1 MHDNPSQLVDPKDL
15 PLRADVKF
23 LGTMLGEV
31 LIEQEGRTLFEC
43 VESARLWAQGRRA
56 GSTQAEAELTQ
67 GLNGLSPTAAQ
78 NVVRAFSAYFGLVNM
93 AERVHRIRRRRDYLR
108 PGSAP
113 QPGGFVAVLQHLQAQ
128 GVTPDGLQ
136 ALLDGMLVEPV
147 FTAHPTEATRRT
159 LLVKQQRIARA
170 LVERFHVDLLPLEEA
185 AAAARIRNEVTVSW
199 QTEEHLPVQPTVADE
214 VEHVLFYVNDVI
226 YRIVPAFYEN
236 LTEAIARVYGADHGV
251 RVPTG
256 LVRFA
261 SWVGGD
267 MDGNPNVGA
276 HTIKSTL
283 RRHRD
288 LILTQYQSEVRELI
302 EHLSQSRSRVDVSA
316 AVDERIAEYAI
327 MLPRVFGSI
336 PERHRDMPYRVLVRL
351 MGARLRA
358 TLHDASEAYEHADAF
373 IADLELMMRSLEEH
387 KGRSAGYFRVQRLWY
402 RATTF
407 GFHLATLDVRQDA
420 LVHRRVVGLLLGR
433 ADFPSL
439 PASERTDLL
448 QRALADPTLMHAAAG
463 TAWADAP
470 QGSVEREAHETLA
483 VMNAMAACRA
493 QMGEVAIGPY
503 IISMAQGADDA
514 LAVLAL
520 ARTGGLVDAHGNVSL
535 DVAPLFE
542 TVPDLHN
549 ATHTLQSLLDDPVY
563 ENHLATRGNRQIV
576 MLGYSDSSKE
586 SGIASS
592 RWALQQAQTALVTAA
607 NAASVHLTLFHG
619 RGGTVSRGG
628 SKVRNAVL
636 AEPPG
641 AVRGRLRVTEQG
653 EIIDA
658 KYGLRDIA
666 MRTLELMSGAVL
678 EATAR
683 EPTRMHGDAQHER
696 QRKWSEALD
705 YFAEQSRNAYRELV
719 YGDPDFY
726 TYFRDAT
733 PIDVIE
739 RLSIGSRPLSRR
751 AKQGIEN
758 LRAIPWVFSWMQ
770 NRQIITG
777 WYGVG
782 AGLEKT
788 RDAFGM
794 ARLREM
800 AEHWPFF
807 ANLLADVEMVLAK
820 ADMPIGAHYAAL
832 AGDVGERIFPRVLA
846 EFGLTRRLV
855 GELLM
860 TPSET
865 RESSEI
871 PLLEREPMLQRAIR
885 LRNPYVDPMSLLQV
899 DLLRRWR
906 ATDRQDAELQRALF
920 TSVKGIARG
929 LQNTG

>member
-23 LGTMLGEV
+23 LGTMLGEM
-31 LIEQEGRTLFEC
+31 LLEQEGTTLFEC
-43 VESARLWAQGRRA
+43 VESARLWAQARRA
-56 GSTQAEAELTQ
+56 GNPRAEAELTQ
-67 GLNGLSPTAAQ
+67 VLNGLSPAAAQ

-113 QPGGFVAVLQHLQAQ
+113 QRGGLLAVLQHLHAR
-128 GVTPDGLQ
+128 GVTPVGLQ
-136 ALLDGMLVEPV
+136 ELLDGLLVEPV

-170 LVERFHVDLLPLEEA
+170 LVERLHVDLLPLEEA
-185 AAAARIRNEVTVSW
+185 AAAARIRNDVTASW
-199 QTEEHLPVQPTVADE
+199 QTEEHLSVKPTVADE

-236 LTEAIARVYGADHGV
+236 LIEAIARVYGADHGV

-276 HTIKSTL
+276 HTIESTL

-288 LILTQYQSEVRELI
+288 LILAQYQSEVRELA
-302 EHLSQSRSRVDVSA
+302 EHLSQSRSRVEVSA
-316 AVDERIAEYAI
+316 AIDVRIAEYAV
-327 MLPRVFGSI
+327 MLPGVVDSI
-336 PERHRDMPYRVLVRL
+336 PERHRDMPYRVLISL
-351 MGARLRA
+351 MGARLHA
-358 TLHDASEAYEHADAF
+358 TLQDAREAYENADAF
-373 IADLELMMRSLEEH
+373 IADLELMMRSLEAH
-387 KGRSAGYFRVQRLWY
+387 KGSRAGYFRVQRLWY

-420 LVHRRVVGLLLGR
+420 VVHRRVVGLLLGR

-439 PASERTDLL
+439 PASERTQLL
-448 QRALADPTLMHAAAG
+448 QRALTDPTLLQAAPG
-463 TAWADAP
+463 PAWADAP
-470 QGSVEREAHETLA
+470 PGSIEREAHETLA
-483 VMNAMAACRA
+483 VMTAMAACRI

-549 ATHTLQSLLDDPVY
+549 AAHTLKSLLDDPVY

-586 SGIASS
+586 SGIVSS

-607 NAASVHLTLFHG
+607 NAARVHLTLFHG

-683 EPTRMHGDAQHER
+683 ETQGNPQQGHQQE
-696 QRKWSEALD
+696 WSEALG

-739 RLSIGSRPLSRR
+739 RLTIGSRPLSRR
-751 AKQGIEN
+751 TKQGIEN
-758 LRAIPWVFSWMQ
+758 LRAIPWVFAWTQ

-782 AGLEKT
+782 AGLQKT
-788 RDAFGM
+788 RDTFGM
-794 ARLREM
+794 PLLREM

-832 AGDVGERIFPRVLA
+832 AGEVGERVFPRVLA
-846 EFGLTRRLV
+846 EFALTRQTV

-860 TPSET
+860 AGSET
-865 RESSEI
+865 REVGEI

-906 ATDRQDAELQRALF
+906 ATERQDAELERALF
-920 TSVKGIARG
+920 TTVKGIARG

>member
-1 MHDNPSQLVDPKDL
+1 MHDDSPPVDSKDL
-15 PLRADVKF
+15 PLRGDVKF
-23 LGTMLGEV
+23 LGTMLGEM
-31 LIEQEGRTLFEC
+31 LIEQEGRMFFEC
-43 VESARLWAQGRRA
+43 VESARLWAQVRRA
-56 GSTQAEAELTQ
+56 GDPNAEAELTRV
-67 GLNGLSPTAAQ
+67 LNGLSPAMAQ
-78 NVVRAFSAYFGLVNM
+78 SVVRAFSAYFGLVNM

-113 QPGGFVAVLQHLQAQ
+113 QPGGFVAVLHSLKTQ

-136 ALLDGMLVEPV
+136 EMLDTMLVEPV

-170 LVERFHVDLLPLEEA
+170 LVERFHLDMLPLEET
-185 AAAARIRNEVTVSW
+185 AAAARIRNEVTTSW
-199 QTEEHLPVQPTVADE
+199 QTEEHLSVQPTVADE
-214 VEHVLFYVNDVI
+214 VEHVLFYINDVI
-226 YRIVPAFYEN
+226 YRIIPVFYEN
-236 LTEAIARVYGADHGV
+236 LIEAIARVYGADHGV

-256 LVRFA
+256 LLRFA

-267 MDGNPNVGA
+267 MDGNPKVGA
-276 HTIKSTL
+276 PTIKSTL
-283 RRHRD
+283 RRHRE
-288 LILTQYQSEVRELI
+288 LILTHYQGEVRELI
-302 EHLSQSRSRVDVSA
+302 EHLSQSRSRVGVA
-316 AVDERIAEYAI
+316 PAVEARIAEYEG
-327 MLPRVFGSI
+327 MMPRVFASI
-336 PERHRDMPYRVLVRL
+336 PERYRDMPYRVLVWL
-351 MGARLRA
+351 MGARLHA
-358 TLHDASEAYEHADAF
+358 TLHDSSEAYESADAF

-387 KGRSAGYFRVQRLWY
+387 KGCNAGCFRVRRLWY

-420 LVHRRVVGLLLGR
+420 LVHRRAVGYLLGH

-439 PASERTDLL
+439 PASERTSLL
-448 QRALADPTLMHAAAG
+448 QCALTDPTRMHAVPSA
-463 TAWADAP
+463 AWADAP
-470 QGSVEREAHETLA
+470 EGSREREAHQTLE
-483 VMNAMAACRA
+483 VMNAIATCRK

-520 ARTGGLVDAHGNVSL
+520 AREGGLVDLHGNVSL

-542 TVPDLHN
+542 TVPDLHG
-549 ATHTLQSLLDDPVY
+549 AAATLQSLLDNPMY
-563 ENHLATRGNRQIV
+563 KNHLATRGNRQIV
-576 MLGYSDSSKE
+576 MLGYSDSNKE
-586 SGIASS
+586 SGIVSS
-592 RWALQQAQTALVTAA
+592 RWALQQAQMALVSVADVA
-607 NAASVHLTLFHG
+607 NVHLTLFHG

-636 AEPPG
+636 AEPCG

-678 EATAR
+678 EATAMG
-683 EPTRMHGDAQHER
+683 TMHENAQHEH
-696 QRKWSEALD
+696 QHSWSLALD
-705 YFAEQSRNAYRELV
+705 HFAEQSRNVYRELV
-719 YGDPDFY
+719 YGEPDFY

-739 RLSIGSRPLSRR
+739 RLCIGSRPASRR
-751 AKQGIEN
+751 TKQGIEN
-758 LRAIPWVFSWMQ
+758 MRAIPWVFAWMQ
-770 NRQIITG
+770 NRQIIPG

-782 AGLEKT
+782 TGLRKT
-788 RDAFGM
+788 REAFGM
-794 ARLREM
+794 PLLRDM

-807 ANLLADVEMVLAK
+807 ANLLADTEMVLAK
-820 ADMPIGAHYAAL
+820 ADMTIGARYAAL
-832 AGDVGERIFPRVLA
+832 AGDIGERIFLRIFD
-846 EFGLTRRLV
+846 EFTLTRHLV
-855 GELLM
+855 VELRSLRC
-860 TPSET
+860 ET
-865 RESSEI
+865 REPTVI
-871 PLLEREPMLQRAIR
+871 PLLEREPMLERTIR

-906 ATDRQDAELQRALF
+906 ATDRQDPEIERALL
-920 TSVKGIARG
+920 TCVKGIARG

>member
-1 MHDNPSQLVDPKDL
+1 MHDKPPPPVDPKDA

-31 LIEQEGRTLFEC
+31 LIEQEGRTLFER
-43 VESARLWAQGRRA
+43 VESARLWAQARRA
-56 GSTQAEAELTQ
+56 GDANAEAELTR
-67 GLNGLSPTAAQ
+67 GLDDLSPTAAQ
-78 NVVRAFSAYFGLVNM
+78 DVVRAFSAYFGLVNM

-113 QPGGFVAVLQHLQAQ
+113 QPGGFLAVLQHLATR
-128 GVTPDGLQ
+128 GVTPDRLQ
-136 ALLDGMLVEPV
+136 EMLDTMLVEPV

-170 LVERFHVDLLPLEEA
+170 LVERFHVDLLPLEDA
-185 AAAARIRNEVTVSW
+185 AAAARIRNEVTASW
-199 QTEEHLPVQPTVADE
+199 QTEEHLSVRPTVADE

-226 YRIVPAFYEN
+226 YRIVPAFYEH
-236 LTEAIARVYGADHGV
+236 LIEAIARVYGPDHGV

-256 LVRFA
+256 LVRVA

-288 LILTQYQSEVRELI
+288 LILAQYQSEMRELF
-302 EHLSQSRSRVDVSA
+302 EHLSQSRSRVGVSPA
-316 AVDERIAEYAI
+316 LDARISHYAV
-327 MLPRVFGSI
+327 MLPREFASI
-336 PERHRDMPYRVLVRL
+336 SERHRDMPYRVLAWL

-358 TLHDASEAYEHADAF
+358 TMNDTNSAYENAAAF
-373 IADLELMMRSLEEH
+373 IGDLELMMRSLETN
-387 KGRSAGYFRVQRLWY
+387 KGHSAGYFRVQRLWY

-439 PASERTDLL
+439 PANERTKLL
-448 QRALADPTLMHAAAG
+448 QSALADPTLMHADPG

-470 QGSVEREAHETLA
+470 PDSVEHEAHQTLE
-483 VMNAMAACRA
+483 VMNAIATCRK

-520 ARTGGLVDAHGNVSL
+520 ARKGGLVDARGNVSL

-542 TVPDLHN
+542 TVPDLHD
-549 ATHTLQSLLDDPVY
+549 ASATLQSLLDDPVY
-563 ENHLATRGNRQIV
+563 GNHLATRGNRQIV
-576 MLGYSDSSKE
+576 MLGYSDSNKE
-586 SGIASS
+586 SGIVSS
-592 RWALQQAQTALVTAA
+592 RWALQQAQTALLAVAEAA
-607 NAASVHLTLFHG
+607 HVHLTLFHG

-628 SKVRNAVL
+628 SQVRNAVL

-678 EATAR
+678 EATAGV
-683 EPTRMHGDAQHER
+683 HGKVQHER
-696 QRKWSEALD
+696 QQTWSAALG
-705 YFAEQSRNAYRELV
+705 YFAEQSRHAYRELV
-719 YGDPDFY
+719 YGEPDFY

-739 RLSIGSRPLSRR
+739 HLSISSRPPSRR
-751 AKQGIEN
+751 TRQGIEN
-758 LRAIPWVFSWMQ
+758 LRAIPWVFAWMQ

-788 RDAFGM
+788 REAFGM
-794 ARLREM
+794 ALLREM

-807 ANLLADVEMVLAK
+807 ANLLADTEMVLAK
-820 ADMPIGAHYAAL
+820 ADMPIGAHYASL
-832 AGDVGERIFPRVLA
+832 AGAVGERIFPRILA
-846 EFGLTRRLV
+846 EFGRTRQLV
-855 GELLM
+855 GELRMLK
-860 TPSET
+860 PDSHDFV
-865 RESSEI
+865 EI

-885 LRNPYVDPMSLLQV
+885 LRNPYVDPMSFLQV

-906 ATDRQDAELQRALF
+906 ATERQDAELERALL
-920 TSVKGIARG
+920 TCVKGIARG

>member
-1 MHDNPSQLVDPKDL
+1 MHRNAPHQVDPKDL

-31 LIEQEGRTLFEC
+31 IIEQEGRPLFER
-43 VESARLWAQGRRA
+43 VESARRWARARRA
-56 GSTQAEAELTQ
+56 GDVNAEAELIHV
-67 GLNGLSPTAAQ
+67 LSGLSPTAAQ
-78 NVVRAFSAYFGLVNM
+78 NVVRAFSTYFGLVNM
-93 AERVHRIRRRRDYLR
+93 AERVHRIRRRRDYFR

-113 QPGGFVAVLQHLQAQ
+113 QPGGFLAVLQQLERQ

-136 ALLDGMLVEPV
+136 EMLDAMLVEPV

-170 LVERFHVDLLPLEEA
+170 LVERFHTDLLPLEEA
-185 AAAARIRNEVTVSW
+185 AAAARIRNEVTAAW
-199 QTEEHLPVQPTVADE
+199 QTEEHLSVQPTVADE

-226 YRIVPAFYEN
+226 YRIIPAFHEN
-236 LTEAIARVYGADHGV
+236 FIDAVARVYGADHGV
-251 RVPTG
+251 RVPAG

-276 HTIKSTL
+276 DTIQSTL

-288 LILTQYQSEVRELI
+288 LILTQYESEVRELI
-302 EHLSQSRSRVDVSA
+302 EHLSQTRSRVGVAPAIDA
-316 AVDERIAEYAI
+316 RIAEYQ
-327 MLPRVFGSI
+327 LLVPRVFASI
-336 PERHRDMPYRVLVRL
+336 PERHRDMPYRVFAWL

-358 TLHDASEAYEHADAF
+358 TLHGASAAYESADAF
-373 IADLELMMRSLEEH
+373 IADLELMMRSLDEH
-387 KGRSAGYFRVQRLWY
+387 KGRSAGHFRVQRLWY
-402 RATTF
+402 RAKAF

-420 LVHRRVVGLLLGR
+420 LVHRRVVGLLLGC

-439 PASERTDLL
+439 PARERTSLL
-448 QRALADPTLMHAAAG
+448 QGALVDPTRMHVAPG
-463 TAWADAP
+463 TAWADAAA
-470 QGSVEREAHETLA
+470 GSIEREAHRTLE
-483 VMNAMAACRA
+483 VMHAIATCRA
-493 QMGEVAIGPY
+493 AMGEMAIGPY

-520 ARTGGLVDAHGNVSL
+520 AHEGGLVDARGNVSI

-542 TVPDLHN
+542 TVPDLHT
-549 ATHTLQSLLDDPVY
+549 AKDTLRSLLDDPVY
-563 ENHLATRGNRQIV
+563 KDHLATRGNRQIV
-576 MLGYSDSSKE
+576 MLGYSDSNKE
-586 SGIASS
+586 SGIVSS
-592 RWALQQAQTALVTAA
+592 RWALQQAQTALVDAA
-607 NAASVHLTLFHG
+607 NAAGVHLTLFHG

-666 MRTLELMSGAVL
+666 LRTLELMSGAVL
-678 EATAR
+678 EATA
-683 EPTRMHGDAQHER
+683 MGKHDKAQHGE
-696 QRKWSEALD
+696 QQKWASALG
-705 YFAEQSRNAYRELV
+705 YFAEQSRNAYRALV

-726 TYFRDAT
+726 AYFRDAT

-739 RLSIGSRPLSRR
+739 RLRIGSRPLSRR
-751 AKQGIEN
+751 SKQGIED
-758 LRAIPWVFSWMQ
+758 LRAIPWVFAWMQ

-782 AGLEKT
+782 AGLEQT
-788 RDAFGM
+788 REAFGM
-794 ARLREM
+794 DLLRDM

-807 ANLLADVEMVLAK
+807 ANLLADTEMVLAK
-820 ADMPIGAHYAAL
+820 ADMAIGAHYAAL
-832 AGDVGERIFPRVLA
+832 AGDVGNRIFPRILA
-846 EFGLTRRLV
+846 EFVLTRQLV
-855 GELLM
+855 GELRRM
-860 TPSET
+860 HSDT
-865 RESSEI
+865 REASEI
-871 PLLEREPMLQRAIR
+871 PLLEREPTLQRAIQ

-906 ATDRQDAELQRALF
+906 ATERQDAELERALL
-920 TSVKGIARG
+920 TCVKGIARG